1 VSAASVASD
10 IEALF
15 KLPLGEFT
23 SARNALA
30 AQLKKDG
37 RADEANEVKA
47 LAKPSAS
54 AWVVN
59 QLYWRHRESFDRLL
73 AAGERLRQAH
83 AAQLTGDAVHARR
96 EAMAELTRLAELILL
111 RDGTHSATRDL
122 MRRVTST
129 LEALSS
135 YVSSPA
141 APIAGRLTDDLQPP
155 GFEAVAGLLPQDEKR
170 KARGQISTA
179 LPHAE
184 PAAKRPSK
192 ADAARRDAKD
202 RKKLVAAAQAAVR
215 DAERALSAARKQAE
229 RTAAKAQTAAQR
241 AKEIEA
247 QRAQIE
253 KRLARVSNASEAA
266 RAHASETA
274 VSTAEATKAVESAER
289 AHELARQRLQQAKRA
304 AAP

>member
-1 VSAASVASD
+1 MSTGSASGE

-30 AQLKKDG
+30 AQLKKAG
-37 RADEANEVKA
+37 RAEEANAVKA

-59 QLYWRHRESFDRLL
+59 QLYWRHRESFSRLL
-73 AAGERLRQAH
+73 AAGEKLRRAH
-83 AAQLTGDAVHARR
+83 AAQLTGDAVNARR
-96 EAMAELTRLAELILL
+96 EAMTELTKLAELIVM

-135 YVSSPA
+135 YASSPE

-155 GFEAVAGLLPQDEKR
+155 GFEAVAGLLPQSG
-170 KARGQISTA
+170 KARGQA
-179 LPHAE
+179 KMRLPHAQ
-184 PAAKRPSK
+184 PATNRASNV
-192 ADAARRDAKD
+192 AAARRDEKG
-202 RKKLVAAAQAAVR
+202 RKELVAAAKTAVR
-215 DAERALSAARKQAE
+215 DAQRALNAARRQAE
-229 RTAAKAQTAAQR
+229 RAAAKAEIAAKR
-241 AKEIEA
+241 AKQIEA

-253 KRLARVSNASEAA
+253 KQLARASADAQAARAGASEAT
-266 RAHASETA
+266 TA
-274 VSTAEATKAVESAER
+274 VNEATKSVESAER
-289 AHELARQRLQQAKRA
+289 ALELARQRLQQMLG
-304 AAP
+304 